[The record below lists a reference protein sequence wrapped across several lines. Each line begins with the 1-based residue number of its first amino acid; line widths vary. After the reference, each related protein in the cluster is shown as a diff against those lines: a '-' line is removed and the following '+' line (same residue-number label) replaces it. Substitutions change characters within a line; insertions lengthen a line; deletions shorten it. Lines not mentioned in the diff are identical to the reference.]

1 MAPPCGYW
9 HDHSQMPDII
19 DLLKKA
25 NAVITDSH
33 IVGTSGKHM
42 SVYINKD
49 ALYPHTEMAS
59 DVGRMMAEK
68 FKDAGVEVVVGPMLG
83 GIILSQ
89 WTAYHL
95 TKMTGKEVL
104 SVYTEKDAED
114 NQIFSRRRYDKHV
127 KGKKTLVVEDVTN
140 TGGSAK
146 KVVDTVKSVG
156 GEVVGLCVM
165 INRDPKN
172 INSETMGVPFHP
184 LGVIEA
190 QAIDAAECPLCK
202 KGVPVNTEVGHGK
215 AFLEGKK

>member
-1 MAPPCGYW
+1 M
-9 HDHSQMPDII
+9 SDILT
-19 DLLKKA
+19 LLKKA
-25 NAVITDSH
+25 DAVITDSH

-59 DVGRMMAEK
+59 EVGLMMAEK
-68 FKDAGVEVVVGPMLG
+68 FKNAGVEAVVGPMLG

-95 TKMTGKEVL
+95 TRLTGKEVL
-104 SVYTEKDAED
+104 SVYTEKDAD
-114 NQIFSRRRYDKHV
+114 GNQIFSRRRYDRHV
-127 KGKKTLVVEDVTN
+127 KGKRTLVVEDVTN

-146 KVVDTVKSVG
+146 KAVETVKASG
-156 GEVVGLCVM
+156 GIVVALCVM
-165 INRDPKN
+165 VNRDPKN
-172 INSETMGVPFHP
+172 ITSETMGAPFYP

-190 QAIDAAECPLCK
+190 EAIDAAECPLCK

-215 AFLEGKK
+215 AFLEKK

>member
-1 MAPPCGYW
+1 M
-9 HDHSQMPDII
+9 SDILSLMKQADAI
-19 DLLKKA
+19 
-25 NAVITDSH
+25 ITDSH

-68 FKDAGVEVVVGPMLG
+68 YKDAGVEVVVGPMLG

-104 SVYTEKDAED
+104 SVYTEKDAEG
-114 NQIFSRRRYDKHV
+114 NQIFSRRRYDRFV
-127 KGKKTLVVEDVTN
+127 KGKKTLVVEDITN

-146 KVVDTVKSVG
+146 KVVETVKAAG
-156 GEVVGLCVM
+156 GIIVALCVM
-165 INRDPKN
+165 VNRDPKN
-172 INSETMGVPFHP
+172 ITSETMGAPFDA
-184 LGVIEA
+184 LGIIEA
-190 QAIDAAECPLCK
+190 EAYDESTCPLCK
-202 KGVPVNTEVGHGK
+202 KGVPINTEVGHGK
-215 AFLEGKK
+215 AYLAKKNERS